1 MALKKTKIQHQNTHC
16 SQACMEHSPGN
27 LRKLKSYQVSFL
39 TIMDETKSQEQEGND
54 KIHKSTNT
62 LSNTLLNITGSKKKS
77 KEESASILRQ
87 VRMKTQHT
95 ET

>member
-1 MALKKTKIQHQNTHC
+1 MALKKTKIQHQNTHS

-77 KEESASILRQ
+77 KAESESK

>member
-1 MALKKTKIQHQNTHC
+1 
-16 SQACMEHSPGN
+16 
-27 LRKLKSYQVSFL
+27 
-39 TIMDETKSQEQEGND
+39 MDEAKSQEQEGND

-77 KEESASILRQ
+77 KEESESK

>member
-1 MALKKTKIQHQNTHC
+1 
-16 SQACMEHSPGN
+16 
-27 LRKLKSYQVSFL
+27 
-39 TIMDETKSQEQEGND
+39 MDEAKSQEQEGND

-77 KEESASILRQ
+77 KEESESILRQ